1 MATTHHSIITTCGG
15 KTTLAFRRI
24 VHKKAT
30 NDPVGTLDL
39 MVYYVECGT
48 QFTVDYGDIDE
59 GFYASLEAM
68 FTQVV
73 KKLQHSDQD
82 TIDRFLPRLRGL
94 VRQARGIG
102 WGYYDAIAETL
113 EVAFPQ

>member
-1 MATTHHSIITTCGG
+1 MT
-15 KTTLAFRRI
+15 
-24 VHKKAT
+24 
-30 NDPVGTLDL
+30 
-39 MVYYVECGT
+39 YYVECGT

-73 KKLQHSDQD
+73 TRLQHSDQD

-94 VRQARGIG
+94 VRQAQGIG

-113 EVAFPQ
+113 KEAFPQ